1 MNIKIMIFLLPIS
14 IQSLHL
20 IINMMLIN
28 KKKLLPPLINK
39 LLKYSP
45 GWKGIILPIN
55 NNLKPGIF
63 NTPKIPEL
71 HSC

>member
-1 MNIKIMIFLLPIS
+1 
-14 IQSLHL
+14 
-20 IINMMLIN
+20 MLIN